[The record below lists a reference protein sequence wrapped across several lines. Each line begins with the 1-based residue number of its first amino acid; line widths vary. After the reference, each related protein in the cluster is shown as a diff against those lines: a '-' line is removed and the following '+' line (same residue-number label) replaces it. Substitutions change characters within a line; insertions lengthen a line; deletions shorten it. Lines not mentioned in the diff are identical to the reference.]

1 MKPYYQD
8 ESVTLYC
15 ANNRD
20 VLPHIP
26 DCDHMITDPPYA
38 ENTHV
43 GARTNPTTQD
53 GRWLSGGNEGQDLI
67 NFDHISFSDL
77 RDTFSLASLVV
88 KKWSVSFMDW
98 HHIAMMEETPP
109 LDMRFVRFGMWHKPN
124 GAPQFTGDRPAQGW
138 EGVCIMHK
146 VGGRMAWN
154 GGGHA
159 AVYTYNKTSHPI
171 HRTAKPPQLVC
182 KLIEQFTNPGDTVL
196 DPFAGVSTTLECAKL
211 MGRKAVGIEMNEA
224 YCEYAAK
231 RLSQAVM
238 F

>member
-15 ANNRD
+15 ADNRD

-26 DCDHMITDPPYA
+26 ECDHMITDPPYA
-38 ENTHV
+38 EQTHN
-43 GARTNPTTQD
+43 GAMT
-53 GRWLSGGNEGQDLI
+53 SINEKLVD
-67 NFDHISFSDL
+67 FEHISFSDL

-98 HHIAMMEETPP
+98 RHIYQMESTPP
-109 LDMRFVRFGMWHKPN
+109 TDMRFVRFGMWHKPN
-124 GAPQFTGDRPAQGW
+124 GAPQFTGDRPATGW
-138 EGVCIMHK
+138 EGICIMHRA
-146 VGGRMAWN
+146 GGRMAWN

-159 AVYTYNKTSHPI
+159 AVYTYNKISHPI

-182 KLIEQFTNPGDTVL
+182 KLIEQFTNPGDTIL
-196 DPFAGVSTTLECAKL
+196 DPFAGVSTTLECAKF
-211 MGRKAVGIEMNEA
+211 MGRKAIGVEMNEA